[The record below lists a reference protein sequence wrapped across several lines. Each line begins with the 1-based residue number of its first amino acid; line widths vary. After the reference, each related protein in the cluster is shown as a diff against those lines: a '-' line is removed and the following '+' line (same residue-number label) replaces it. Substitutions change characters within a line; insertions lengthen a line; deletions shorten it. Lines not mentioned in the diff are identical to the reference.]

1 MQGRPLAQQ
10 GTGLRGRPLAV
21 AVPASVRPAA
31 ARRVALRVSAGF
43 LGDLFDYESW
53 APKSAQAWRYLK
65 DPSAGSSSSA
75 GAAGSIDEAAED
87 ALNERLAGARRVQP
101 ASQAAA
107 GASAA
112 PAEEDGW
119 QSGAGALQPSF
130 LASTNEE
137 LADALNERIGQ
148 LPTSGGGS
156 GEAGGSAEPGGEALT
171 GALLRQL
178 VFEKYGKHYDLS
190 FVRRDL
196 PLGKVLVALNV
207 MWVHAEQRSF
217 PMSPQEFDEK
227 LETIAFY
234 LNTWGQ
240 QQRVIDFLREPARPR
255 KGMPRRPIVGC
266 AVSIQLDPS
275 QQVIEEFFSQGFS

>member
-1 MQGRPLAQQ
+1 MPIA
-10 GTGLRGRPLAV
+10 PH
-21 AVPASVRPAA
+21 AA
-31 ARRVALRVSAGF
+31 
-43 LGDLFDYESW
+43 W
-53 APKSAQAWRYLK
+53 
-65 DPSAGSSSSA
+65 A

-190 FVRRDL
+190 FV
-196 PLGKVLVALNV
+196 LVALNV